1 MVQGAE
7 RPRAESGSLV
17 ADSMAVFWKDVREGL
32 RSGGTGRGGRWT
44 LLFVFGYF
52 GVFLPLIATPSRTH
66 GLPPE
71 LATGRIIAGL
81 PTVLGLLLIAFI
93 FPNTIVCDAIAGE
106 RERHTLETLLATRLP
121 DRAILLG
128 KLLAGIAI
136 GMGLSVVCLVLS
148 TVTMLVVHP
157 DLGLPLPPAWLG
169 GFLLLGLELAVFE
182 AALASI
188 VSIYARSLRQAQQLT
203 SMFFVVLFVVP
214 FIGLQVMPA
223 GWRQSVV
230 SWLSGLHPLQAALV
244 GAAVVLAMDVALLAV
259 SFALFQRERLLRS

>member
-1 MVQGAE
+1 MVLGAE
-7 RPRAESGSLV
+7 RPRAEGGSLV
-17 ADSMAVFWKDVREGL
+17 ADSVAVFWKDVREGL

-44 LLFVFGYF
+44 LLFILGYF
-52 GVFLPLIATPSRTH
+52 GIILPLIATPSRTH
-66 GLPPE
+66 GVPPE
-71 LATGRIIAGL
+71 LATGRVIAGV
-81 PTVLGLLLIAFI
+81 PVMLGLLLIAFI
-93 FPNTIVCDAIAGE
+93 FPGNIVCDAIAGE

-148 TVTMLVVHP
+148 TVTTLVVHP
-157 DLGLPLPPAWLG
+157 GMGLPVSPAWLG
-169 GFLLLGLELAVFE
+169 GLLLVGLELAVFE

-188 VSIYARSLRQAQQLT
+188 VSIYARSLRQAQQFT
-203 SMFFVVLFVVP
+203 SMFFVVLFLVP
-214 FIGLQVMPA
+214 FIGLQLMPA

-244 GAAVVLAMDVALLAV
+244 GATVVLAIDVLLLAV